1 MSLHEFTFNDIM
13 LVTWIGYNG
22 SRDTTKVGK
31 FNFNQGFS
39 FLCGFFL
46 GGRVL
51 FPFSFSLFLPSFLP
65 SFLSPS
71 LPFFES
77 QLSNWLVVALYTLL
91 QTFPSGCMAKL
102 VGFDFPNQGLNPCP
116 LKWKRGVLTTG
127 SPANSL
133 CELNNIKEFPYT
145 FAYKNPDFNVIRIQ
159 M

>member
-39 FLCGFFL
+39 FVFFFGGGGFSFL
-46 GGRVL
+46 SL
-51 FPFSFSLFLPSFLP
+51 SPFSFLPSFLP
-65 SFLSPS
+65 SS
-71 LPFFES
+71 LPPFLFWES
-77 QLSNWLVVALYTLL
+77 VVQLAGCSTVHTFAN
-91 QTFPSGCMAKL
+91 FPSGCMAKL